1 MTLILRRDLG
11 RPRPTV
17 NNDGEGGVPGKER
30 QEQRQHL
37 VPGKSGKSGG
47 IILCREPAPSR
58 VESA

>member
-1 MTLILRRDLG
+1 
-11 RPRPTV
+11 V